1 MRADAARN
9 RARLLD
15 AAAAAFAEQGLDVG
29 VAEIARRAGVGQG
42 TFFRHFPT
50 KEELIAAIIEQRI
63 AEVLEVARE
72 AAKDPDPWAGLRR
85 FFTWS
90 LEAQTRDRALK
101 ESLAHRTLGDPR
113 YDEARREIL
122 DLIGSIIRRGQEA
135 GVLRADLTP
144 QDVPFLL
151 SAVGA
156 SADPFPGAPAGI
168 WRRYL
173 AMVMDGL
180 RPAAASDAGEPPPA
194 EAVIELSTSAAGRAS
209 ARPRS

>member
-9 RARLLD
+9 RTRLLK
-15 AAAAAFAEQGLDVG
+15 AAEAAFTEHGLDVG

-42 TFFRHFPT
+42 TLFRHFPT
-50 KEELIAAIIEQRI
+50 KDDLIAAIMDQRI
-63 AEVLEVARE
+63 QEVLEVARE
-72 AAKDPDPWAGLRR
+72 AAQNPDPWAGLER

-101 ESLAHRTLGDPR
+101 DALAHRIIREGA
-113 YDEARREIL
+113 YEEVRREIL
-122 DLIGSIIRRGQEA
+122 ELLATIIRRGQQA
-135 GVLRADLTP
+135 GVVRPDLTA

-156 SADPFPGAPAGI
+156 SADPFPGAPTGI

-173 AMVMDGL
+173 TMVLDGL
-180 RPAAASDAGEPPPA
+180 RAGGASDAGEPPPA
-194 EAVIELSTSAAGRAS
+194 EAVIDLSRRV
-209 ARPRS
+209 ARTGS